1 MDVGITE
8 HGVLELER
16 IFEGTIKPT
25 DLKLSALQSITGNF
39 SQERIVGTGGFGTLY
54 KGVLRNGEVAVK
66 RIKSNHTIDENVFR
80 REVNSL
86 LHVSHKNIVRFLGF
100 CSHTEH
106 KVFENEGS
114 RDYIYAEDRERILCF
129 EYINNGSLEKYIT
142 GLQWDTRF
150 LIIKG
155 ICDGLQYLHMEKQI
169 IHRDLKP
176 ANILIDYNMVAKITD
191 FGLSRMEENAQTKS
205 TTRVSSPGY
214 TAPEYIDKG
223 KMSVKY
229 DVYSLGII
237 IIELVTGH
245 RSIPDSNNVS
255 VFYIVGGLLLQI

>member
-1 MDVGITE
+1 MERDV
-8 HGVLELER
+8 LER
-16 IFEGTIKPT
+16 IFAGSIKPT

-39 SQERIVGTGGFGTLY
+39 SEKQIVGTGGFGIVY
-54 KGVLRNGEVAVK
+54 KGVLQNGQVAVK
-66 RIKSNHTIDENVFR
+66 RIKNNHTIDEKVFR
-80 REVNSL
+80 REVNNL

-106 KVFENEGS
+106 KVFENEES
-114 RDYIYAEDRERILCF
+114 RDYIYAENRERILCF
-129 EYINNGSLEKYIT
+129 EYVNNGSLEKYIT
-142 GLQWDTRF
+142 GLQWDTRYS
-150 LIIKG
+150 IIKG
-155 ICDGLQYLHMEKQI
+155 ICDGLQYLHVEKHI
-169 IHRDLKP
+169 IHMDLKP

-205 TTRVSSPGY
+205 TAGFSSPGY

-237 IIELVTGH
+237 IIELVTGQ
-245 RSIPDSNNVS
+245 RSIPDSNS
-255 VFYIVGGLLLQI
+255 VRVFHIVGGLFLQI